1 MGNFANMVSNR
12 KCCQHFTLSSR
23 MTSNACL
30 GSALKGALRPRGPEA
45 GGVDR
50 AAERPR
56 LASALLLP
64 TRRLLRTGIKKDLL
78 VEVRNFLVH

>member
-1 MGNFANMVSNR
+1 MLPALHSQQQDDIER
-12 KCCQHFTLSSR
+12 LSWLR
-23 MTSNACL
+23 PE
-30 GSALKGALRPRGPEA
+30 GSTEAPRPRGPEA

-64 TRRLLRTGIKKDLL
+64 TGRLLRTGIKKDLL